1 MPDPRRSSDEDD
13 FDARLRAAQARR
25 NERYGW
31 NRAQDGKRASSM
43 SGIAVGV
50 RITVE
55 ILAALAVGV
64 GIGLVLDQWL
74 GTRPWMLIAFFVLG
88 AGAAFVNVMRT
99 AREIDRRQRAE
110 RAERRAAASERGRG
124 SGGGSG

>member
-1 MPDPRRSSDEDD
+1 MSDPRRSSEKDD

-25 NERYGW
+25 SERYGW
-31 NRAQDGKRASSM
+31 DRARDGKRGSST
-43 SGIAVGV
+43 SGIAVGL
-50 RITVE
+50 RIAVE

-88 AGAAFVNVMRT
+88 AGAAFVNVMRA
-99 AREIDRRQRAE
+99 ARDIERRQKAE
-110 RAERRAAASERGRG
+110 RAEKRAAGSERE
-124 SGGGSG
+124 